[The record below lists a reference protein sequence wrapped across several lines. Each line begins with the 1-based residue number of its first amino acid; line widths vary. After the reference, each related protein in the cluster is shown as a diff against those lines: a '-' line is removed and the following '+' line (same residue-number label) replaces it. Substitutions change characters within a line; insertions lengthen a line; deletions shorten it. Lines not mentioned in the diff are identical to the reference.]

1 MKILIYGLGHI
12 GGSLALGI
20 KKYCKNSYEITYIDK
35 DKKTIRKAKNK
46 KLTNGDLPGTAFE
59 KFSISS
65 ADIIFIC
72 IDPSKIQSVFKKIKN
87 LKTKKN
93 LIVTDVASTKENVL
107 ADAKSIL
114 GKEIAFVGGH
124 PIAGT
129 ENSGFDYADPN
140 LFKGKIF
147 IQSGSI
153 GLQKNISIILNIWK
167 KLNSNIVKI
176 KPKEHDKVFS
186 YLSHLPHALSF
197 CLNKVAVKRLGAKR
211 VKVFGGTSYMDYS
224 RISSSSENL
233 WSDIFLSNKDNL
245 ASSIDDSIDFLKN
258 LKLALKKHSQSKISK
273 LIKSRRP

>member
-12 GGSLALGI
+12 GGSLALCI

-211 VKVFGGTSYMDYS
+211 VKAFGGTSYMDYS

-258 LKLALKKHSQSKISK
+258 LKLALKKHSQSNISK

>member
-20 KKYCKNSYEITYIDK
+20 KKYCKNSNEITYIDK

-114 GKEIAFVGGH
+114 GKEIAYVGGH

-211 VKVFGGTSYMDYS
+211 VKAFGGTSYMDYS

-258 LKLALKKHSQSKISK
+258 LKLALKKHSQSNISK